1 MGLRIDMFTGT
12 MEKVL
17 ANGKKIITQKAG
29 GKTITNVLNEDGNIL
44 TARIKEIKHYDV
56 GNKKVITRTDAM
68 AEKKDYM
75 YMDYADYK
83 YSKMVIDRVFNNE
96 GKYLGARRFFSS
108 PQYPS
113 KVAQKVEPDRKVLEI
128 GNIGSATCIR
138 DNGTRLE
145 RYYYGNNEMLRY
157 NAVNFD
163 SKGLP
168 IKHNANTC
176 GLDSLI

>member
-17 ANGKKIITQKAG
+17 ANGKKNITQKAG

-44 TARIKEIKHYDV
+44 KARIKEIKHYDV
-56 GNKKVITRTDAM
+56 GNKKVVTRTDVSA
-68 AEKKDYM
+68 
-75 YMDYADYK
+75 ADAGFDGYN
-83 YSKMVIDRVFNNE
+83 YSKSVLDRVFNKE
-96 GKYLGARRFFSS
+96 GKYLGVRRFLSS
-108 PQYPS
+108 PQNPS

-138 DNGTRLE
+138 DNGTRLD

-157 NAVNFD
+157 NVVNFD

-168 IKHNANTC
+168 IKHNADTC